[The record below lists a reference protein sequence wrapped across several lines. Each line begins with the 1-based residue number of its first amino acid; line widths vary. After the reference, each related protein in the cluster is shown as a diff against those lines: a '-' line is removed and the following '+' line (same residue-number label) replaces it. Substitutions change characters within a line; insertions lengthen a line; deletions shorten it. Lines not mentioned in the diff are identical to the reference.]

1 MGTNPLVGVWKLLL
15 IEFRSEGEAYY
26 PFGRE
31 AKGIMIFEPG
41 GWSSTQIMRSGRATF
56 LSGDPYR
63 GTPEE
68 VRDAAEGYVA
78 HSGPYTVDEE
88 HHVVTHQ
95 VVCSLF
101 PNWVGA
107 EQKRFY
113 HLDGNRLIIGTP
125 PLVLGSRM
133 TDVMLIWE
141 RVV

>member
-1 MGTNPLVGVWKLLL
+1 MGSNPLVGVWKLLV

-26 PFGRE
+26 PYGDD
-31 AKGIMIFEPG
+31 AKGIMILEPS

-56 LSGDPYR
+56 MLGDQLR

-68 VRDAAEGYVA
+68 VREAVEGYVA

-88 HHVVTHQ
+88 RGVVNHE

-101 PNWVGA
+101 PNWVGSV
-107 EQKRFY
+107 QTRFFR
-113 HLDGNRLIIGTP
+113 LEGNRLIIGTP
-125 PLVLGSRM
+125 PLIVGSRM

-141 RVV
+141 KVA